1 VVNVVAARAICNYKV
16 HAAASFELALYGEI
30 P

>member
-1 VVNVVAARAICNYKV
+1 VVAARAICNYKV